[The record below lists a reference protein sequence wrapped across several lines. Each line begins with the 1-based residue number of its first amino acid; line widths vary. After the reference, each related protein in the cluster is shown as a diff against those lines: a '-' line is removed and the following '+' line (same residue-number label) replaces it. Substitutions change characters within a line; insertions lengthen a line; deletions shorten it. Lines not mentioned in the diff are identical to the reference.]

1 MNVEVYLTSSVVSE
15 EDVRGRTVIV
25 IDVLRTSSTITA
37 ALKNG
42 ARAVVP
48 VADAEEAGKI
58 ASNLDQSSYLLGGER
73 GGEPIEGYHHGNSP
87 LEYTPEVVSGK
98 TIILNTTNGTRAI
111 SLARSAEHLI
121 VGSFLNAD
129 RVVTFALEAGLDVTI
144 ICAGW
149 RHRVALEDTL
159 SAGLILYRLWNGKE
173 PGLVSDAAHI
183 AFTQY
188 QNDKDNLQTT
198 LSRCNHAQWLASR
211 GFEEYVKFCFN
222 INALPVLPY
231 FKESR
236 LIMLNEPK
244 STGQSSSSP
253 GNGQ

>member
-1 MNVEVYLTSSVVSE
+1 MNVEVFLTSSVVTE

-25 IDVLRTSSTITA
+25 IDVLRTSSTIA
-37 ALKNG
+37 SVLQNG

-48 VADAEEAGKI
+48 VADAEEASKI

-87 LEYTPEVVSGK
+87 LEYSPEVVSGR

-111 SLARSAEHLI
+111 AQARTAEHLVI
-121 VGSFLNAD
+121 GGFINSD
-129 RVVTFALEAGLDVTI
+129 RVVSFAREANLDVTI

-149 RHRVALEDTL
+149 RNRVALEDTL
-159 SAGLILYRLWNGKE
+159 AAGLILYSLWDGKE

-188 QNDKDNLQTT
+188 QNDREELQTA
-198 LSRCNHAQWLASR
+198 LRRCNHAKWLSSK
-211 GFEEYVKFCFN
+211 GFDEDVDFCFQVN
-222 INALPVLPY
+222 GLPVLPY
-231 FKESR
+231 FSDSR
-236 LIMLNEPK
+236 LILKKDQFKPANTEHV
-244 STGQSSSSP
+244 SR
-253 GNGQ
+253 